1 VHKDTLPHT
10 DISSGSR
17 LRIVA
22 KLREHLLILGKWG
35 PNYIFLFRV
44 RIRKMGSQFAFG
56 NENGEHIYT
65 RAQLEGEIY
74 QHDLSLRKI
83 DEERLQLAEGLAK
96 NDFLRRLIMRR
107 RRERWLTVDR
117 TKSRNRASRSTGTL
131 R

>member
-1 VHKDTLPHT
+1 VHEDTLPHT

>member
-1 VHKDTLPHT
+1 
-10 DISSGSR
+10 
-17 LRIVA
+17 
-22 KLREHLLILGKWG
+22 
-35 PNYIFLFRV
+35 
-44 RIRKMGSQFAFG
+44 MGSQFAFG

-107 RRERWLTVDR
+107 RREPWLTVDR
-117 TKSRNRASRSTGTL
+117 TKSRNRASRSMGAL

>member
-1 VHKDTLPHT
+1 
-10 DISSGSR
+10 
-17 LRIVA
+17 
-22 KLREHLLILGKWG
+22 
-35 PNYIFLFRV
+35 
-44 RIRKMGSQFAFG
+44 MGSQFAFG

-65 RAQLEGEIY
+65 RAQLGGEIY

-107 RRERWLTVDR
+107 RREPWLTADR
-117 TKSRNRASRSTGTL
+117 TKWRNRASRSMGAL